1 MKRVALYLALA
12 TYLAT
17 FYAFMSVRAE
27 YNNLLTWACENAS
40 LGGYECG
47 ED

>member
-1 MKRVALYLALA
+1 MKRVALYGFLI

-17 FYAFMSVRAE
+17 AYALWSVKAE
-27 YNNLLTWACENAS
+27 YDSLLTWACENAS

>member
-1 MKRVALYLALA
+1 MKRVALYGFLIA
-12 TYLAT
+12 YLAT
-17 FYAFMSVRAE
+17 AYALVVARDN